1 MYAREPPV
9 FTDAHIH
16 IDTNHE
22 THSYTQNHTDAL
34 TNSIKRF
41 VCNTNIPDINRH
53 RVQTLNISLH
63 VMYAHLCRVH
73 TRLRDTST
81 FTKKHNWICTNAP
94 TEQNDLPLFIQVCV
108 WGSDQNFNPSPQT
121 HREWLTAVVVFF
133 IFLSLCHSPAVVLF
147 PHISP
152 PLFELRRNFIVI
164 CTTATARQ
172 SLEINFLI
180 VRLPPTKSSKLKTC
194 ESCRWNEMFRNKKID
209 SKMKYNT
216 VTGHFFF

>member
-1 MYAREPPV
+1 MCCWIYVCPGTPRVHRRTHTHRHKPW
-9 FTDAHIH
+9 D
-16 IDTNHE
+16 

-121 HREWLTAVVVFF
+121 HREWLTAVVVFLSSSHSAIPQLSF
-133 IFLSLCHSPAVVLF
+133 FSLTSALLSLS
-147 PHISP
+147 S
-152 PLFELRRNFIVI
+152 EE
-164 CTTATARQ
+164 T
-172 SLEINFLI
+172 SLSYAQQLQ
-180 VRLPPTKSSKLKTC
+180 RGSHWKSTS
-194 ESCRWNEMFRNKKID
+194 
-209 SKMKYNT
+209 
-216 VTGHFFF
+216 